1 MKKIIWTILVFLVG
15 AWFGKE
21 IIATGKL
28 EPTVKKTKE
37 TVMEVVEQ
45 CKDFLNGNTKK
56 EPAGKIENEKQS
68 YTYYIE

>member
-28 EPTVKKTKE
+28 EPTVKKAKE
-37 TVMEVVEQ
+37 MTMEVVEK
-45 CKDFLNGNTKK
+45 CKDFLNGNNKK
-56 EPAGKIENEKQS
+56 EPAGKVES
-68 YTYYIE
+68 YTYFID